1 VSTSRAVIDLGSN
14 SFRLVVFTTGEGGW
28 WKRTDELSDMVR
40 IGGDLTAEGCLSEA
54 RMAHAL
60 ETLRVFAAFC
70 STSGIGVEDVEAVA
84 TSAIRDAP
92 NGGAFV
98 ARAQDETG
106 LAIRVLSGEEEALYS
121 YVAAANSTSISDG
134 IVLDLGGGSLELV
147 QVRERRA
154 GAIASWPLGAVRAT
168 ERYLPSDG
176 PVEAKPI
183 AKLHARTLKAL
194 EADAP
199 WVAEAGASG
208 ASLVGLGGS
217 VRNLA
222 AAAIRVADL
231 PLDSVQGFV
240 LTRSALDALVDE
252 LAGRPPEERERVP
265 GIKRG
270 RGEVILAAAV
280 VMRAVLEASGAD
292 GIEVTEA
299 GLREGVFLTGLLAP
313 ADPPLVPCVR
323 LTSVR
328 NLARQHG
335 VDLVHAEHIA
345 GLAHQLLEALPG
357 AGLPEPGEPE
367 LVEAAALLHDVGMAV
382 DYDDHHKHSSYL
394 ILGSGLPG
402 FTPREVA
409 LIALMARYHR
419 KGTPQLGGLAP
430 LCHEG
435 DEQLVLRG
443 AALLRIAEQLERNR
457 DQVVRAAR
465 LTRPGGKSGDVEL
478 ELDAVGDDTVARW
491 GAERQGELFERAFGA
506 PLRVVARHRELSDFD
521 VRRDIDGSAAEF
533 ETNRRG
539 PIPE

>member
-1 VSTSRAVIDLGSN
+1 
-14 SFRLVVFTTGEGGW
+14 
-28 WKRTDELSDMVR
+28 MVR
-40 IGGDLTAEGCLSEA
+40 IGGELTDDGCLSET

-70 STSGIGVEDVEAVA
+70 ATSGIGPEDVEAVA
-84 TSAIRDAP
+84 TSAIREAP
-92 NGGAFV
+92 NGAAFV
-98 ARAQDETG
+98 HRAHGETG
-106 LAIRVLSGEEEALYS
+106 LPIRVVSGEEEALYS
-121 YVAAANSTSISDG
+121 YVAAANSTALSDG

-147 QVRERRA
+147 QVRERHA

-168 ERYLPSDG
+168 ERYLPGDG

-183 AKLHARTLKAL
+183 AKLHARTLRAL
-194 EADAP
+194 EDAP
-199 WVAEAGASG
+199 WVVEAGASG
-208 ASLVGLGGS
+208 ASLIGLGGS

-222 AAAIRVADL
+222 AAAVRMADL

-240 LTRSALDALVDE
+240 LGRDALDALVDE
-252 LAGRPPEERERVP
+252 LAGRAPEERERLP

-280 VMRAVLEASGAD
+280 VLRAVLEASGAD

-299 GLREGVFLTGLLAP
+299 GLREGIFLTGLLAP

-323 LTSVR
+323 MTSVR
-328 NLARQHG
+328 NLAQQHG

-430 LCHEG
+430 LCREG

-506 PLRVVARHRELSDFD
+506 PLRVVAR
-521 VRRDIDGSAAEF
+521 
-533 ETNRRG
+533 
-539 PIPE
+539 

>member
-1 VSTSRAVIDLGSN
+1 VKPARAVIDLGSN

-40 IGGDLTAEGCLSEA
+40 IGGDLTKDGDLSDA

-70 STSGIGVEDVEAVA
+70 ATSGIELDAVEAVA

-92 NGGAFV
+92 NGDAFV
-98 ARAQDETG
+98 QRAQRETG
-106 LAIRVLSGEEEALYS
+106 LPIRVLAGEEEALYS
-121 YVAAANSTSISDG
+121 YVAAVNSTALTDG
-134 IVLDLGGGSLELV
+134 VVLDLGGGSLELV

-176 PVEAKPI
+176 PVDAKPI
-183 AKLHARTLKAL
+183 AKLHARTLRAL
-194 EADAP
+194 EDAP
-199 WVAEAGASG
+199 WVAEAGADD
-208 ASLVGLGGS
+208 ARLVGLGGS
-217 VRNLA
+217 LRNLA
-222 AAAIRVADL
+222 AAAVRSAEL
-231 PLDSVQGFV
+231 PLDSVQGYV
-240 LTRSALDALVDE
+240 LGADALDALVEE
-252 LAGRPPEERERVP
+252 LAKRPPEERERVP

-270 RGEVILAAAV
+270 RGDVILAAAV
-280 VMRAVLEASGAD
+280 VLRAVLEASGAS
-292 GIEVTEA
+292 GIETTES
-299 GLREGVFLTGLLAP
+299 GLREGIFLSGLLAP
-313 ADPPLVPCVR
+313 ADPPLVPSVR
-323 LTSVR
+323 ATSVR

-345 GLAHQLLEALPG
+345 GLARQLLEALPG
-357 AGLPEPGEPE
+357 AGLPDPGEPE

-419 KGTPQLGGLAP
+419 KGTPQLGALAP
-430 LCHEG
+430 LCREG

-465 LTRPGGKSGDVEL
+465 LRRPSKKGDVEL
-478 ELDAVGDDTVARW
+478 ELDAIGDDTVARW

-506 PLRVVARHRELSDFD
+506 PLRIVAR
-521 VRRDIDGSAAEF
+521 
-533 ETNRRG
+533 
-539 PIPE
+539 

>member
-1 VSTSRAVIDLGSN
+1 VSSSRAVIDVGSN

-40 IGGDLTAEGCLSEA
+40 IGGDLTPEGCLSEG

-70 STSGIGVEDVEAVA
+70 ATSEIPADAVEAVA

-98 ARAQDETG
+98 ERAVRETG

-121 YVAAANSTSISDG
+121 YVAAANSTSLSDG
-134 IVLDLGGGSLELV
+134 VVLDLGGGSLELV

-168 ERYLPSDG
+168 ERWLPSDG
-176 PVEAKPI
+176 PVEGKPI
-183 AKLHARTLKAL
+183 AKLHARTLRAL
-194 EADAP
+194 EDAP
-199 WVAEAGASG
+199 WVVSAGADG

-222 AAAIRVADL
+222 AAAVRMADL

-240 LTRSALDALVDE
+240 LTHAALDALVDE
-252 LAGRPPEERERVP
+252 LAARSPGERERVP

-280 VMRAVLEASGAD
+280 VLRAVLEASGAP

-299 GLREGVFLTGLLAP
+299 GLREGIFLTGLLAP
-313 ADPPLVPCVR
+313 ADPPLVEDVR
-323 LTSVR
+323 TASVR

-335 VDLVHAEHIA
+335 VDLVHADHIA

-419 KGTPQLGGLAP
+419 KGTPQLGVLAP
-430 LCHEG
+430 LCREG

-465 LTRPGGKSGDVEL
+465 LTRPGGKGDVEL

-506 PLRVVARHRELSDFD
+506 PLRVVAR
-521 VRRDIDGSAAEF
+521 
-533 ETNRRG
+533 
-539 PIPE
+539 

>member
-1 VSTSRAVIDLGSN
+1 VIPSRAVIDLGSN
-14 SFRLVVFTTGEGGW
+14 SFRLVVFATGEGGW
-28 WKRTDELSDMVR
+28 WRRTDELSDMVR
-40 IGGDLTAEGCLSEA
+40 IGGDLTDDGCLSDA

-70 STSGIGVEDVEAVA
+70 STNGIAPEDVDAVA

-92 NGGAFV
+92 NGAAFV
-98 ARAQDETG
+98 ERAQRETG
-106 LAIRVLSGEEEALYS
+106 LPIRVLSGEEEAWYS
-121 YVAAANSTSISDG
+121 YVAAANSTALHDG
-134 IVLDLGGGSLELV
+134 VVLDLGGGSLELV
-147 QVRERRA
+147 EVRERRA

-168 ERYLPSDG
+168 ERWLPGDG
-176 PVEAKPI
+176 PVESKPI
-183 AKLHARTLKAL
+183 AKLHARTLRAL

-199 WVAEAGASG
+199 WVASAGADG
-208 ASLVGLGGS
+208 ARLVGLGGS
-217 VRNLA
+217 VRSLARA
-222 AAAIRVADL
+222 AARRAEL
-231 PLDSVQGFV
+231 PLESVQGFL
-240 LTRSALDALVDE
+240 LTRAALDELVEE
-252 LAGRPPEERERVP
+252 LAGRAPEERERIP

-280 VMRAVLEASGAD
+280 VLRAVLEASGAD

-299 GLREGVFLTGLLAP
+299 GLREGIFVCGLLAP
-313 ADPPLVPCVR
+313 ADPPLVDDVR
-323 LTSVR
+323 TASVR

-357 AGLPEPGEPE
+357 AGLPEPDEPE

-402 FTPREVA
+402 FSPREVA

-419 KGTPQLGGLAP
+419 KGTPSLGALAP
-430 LCHEG
+430 LCREG

-465 LTRPGGKSGDVEL
+465 LTRPGGEAGDGVVEL

-506 PLRVVARHRELSDFD
+506 PLRVVAR
-521 VRRDIDGSAAEF
+521 
-533 ETNRRG
+533 
-539 PIPE
+539 

>member
-1 VSTSRAVIDLGSN
+1 VSQRTAVVDLGSN

-28 WKRTDELSDMVR
+28 WKRTDELTEMVR
-40 IGGDLTAEGCLSEA
+40 IGGDLTEDGGLSEQ

-70 STSGIGVEDVEAVA
+70 ATNEIGQEAIEAVA

-92 NGGAFV
+92 NGPEFV
-98 ARAQDETG
+98 ARARAETR
-106 LAIRVLSGEEEALYS
+106 LPIRVLSGEEEARCS
-121 YVAAANSTSISDG
+121 YVAAVNSTSLCDG
-134 IVLDLGGGSLELV
+134 VVLDLGGGSLELV
-147 QVRERRA
+147 EVRGREA
-154 GAIASWPLGAVRAT
+154 CGVASWPLGAVRAT
-168 ERYLPSDG
+168 DRYLPGDG
-176 PVEAKPI
+176 PAKRAAVE
-183 AKLHARTLKAL
+183 KLHARTLRAL
-194 EADAP
+194 EDAP
-199 WVAEAGASG
+199 WMAGG
-208 ASLVGLGGS
+208 AGRERLVGLGGS

-222 AAAIRVADL
+222 MAAVRAADL

-240 LTRSALDALVDE
+240 LTREALDALVAD
-252 LAGRPPEERERVP
+252 LARRPAAERERVA
-265 GIKRG
+265 GIKSG

-280 VMRAVLEASGAD
+280 VLRAVLEASGAP

-299 GLREGVFLTGLLAP
+299 GLREGIFLSGLLAP
-313 ADPPLVPCVR
+313 ADPPLVDDVR
-323 LTSVR
+323 ATSVR

-335 VDLVHAEHIA
+335 VDLVHADHIA
-345 GLAHQLLEALPG
+345 ALAHQLLEALPG

-394 ILGSGLPG
+394 ILGAGLPG

-419 KGTPQLGGLAP
+419 KGTPGLGALAP
-430 LCHEG
+430 LCRQD
-435 DEQLVLRG
+435 DEQLLLRG

-465 LTRPGGKSGDVEL
+465 LRRSGDGEGVEL

-491 GAERQGELFERAFGA
+491 GAERQGDLFERAFGA
-506 PLRVVARHRELSDFD
+506 PLTVVTR
-521 VRRDIDGSAAEF
+521 
-533 ETNRRG
+533 
-539 PIPE
+539 

>member
-1 VSTSRAVIDLGSN
+1 MSSSRAVIDLGSN

-28 WKRTDELSDMVR
+28 WRRTDELSDMVR
-40 IGGDLTAEGCLSEA
+40 IGGDLTSEGCLSEP

-70 STSGIGVEDVEAVA
+70 ATSGIALEAVEAVA

-98 ARAQDETG
+98 ERAQAETG
-106 LAIRVLSGEEEALYS
+106 LPIRVLSGEEEALYS
-121 YVAAANSTSISDG
+121 YVAAVNSTSMADG
-134 IVLDLGGGSLELV
+134 VVLDLGGGSLELV
-147 QVRERRA
+147 QVRARGA
-154 GAIASWPLGAVRAT
+154 DAIASWPLGAVRAT
-168 ERYLPSDG
+168 ERWLPSDG
-176 PVEAKPI
+176 PVAAKAI
-183 AKLHARTLKAL
+183 AKLHARTLRAL
-194 EADAP
+194 EDAP
-199 WVAEAGASG
+199 WVTAAGADH
-208 ASLVGLGGS
+208 ARLVGLGGS

-222 AAAIRVADL
+222 AAAVRMADL

-240 LTRSALDALVDE
+240 LTRDALDALVDE
-252 LAGRPPEERERVP
+252 LAGRSPEERERVP

-270 RGEVILAAAV
+270 RGEVILAATV
-280 VMRAVLEASGAD
+280 VLRAVLEASGAD
-292 GIEVTEA
+292 GIEVTES
-299 GLREGVFLTGLLAP
+299 GLREGIFLSGLLAP
-313 ADPPLVPCVR
+313 ADPPLVDDVR
-323 LTSVR
+323 ATSVR

-419 KGTPQLGGLAP
+419 KGTPSLGALAP
-430 LCHEG
+430 LCDEG

-465 LTRPGGKSGDVEL
+465 LTRPGGKDGEVEL

-506 PLRVVARHRELSDFD
+506 PLRVVAR
-521 VRRDIDGSAAEF
+521 
-533 ETNRRG
+533 
-539 PIPE
+539 

>member
-1 VSTSRAVIDLGSN
+1 MSPSRAVIDLGSN

-28 WKRTDELSDMVR
+28 WRRTDELSDMVR
-40 IGGDLTAEGCLSEA
+40 IGGDLTPEGCLSDA

-70 STSGIGVEDVEAVA
+70 TTSGIELESVDAVA

-98 ARAQDETG
+98 ARAHAETG
-106 LAIRVLSGEEEALYS
+106 LPIRVLSGEQEALYS
-121 YVAAANSTSISDG
+121 YVAAANSTSMSDG
-134 IVLDLGGGSLELV
+134 VVLDLGGGSLELV
-147 QVRERRA
+147 EVRGRRA

-168 ERYLPSDG
+168 ERWLPGDG
-176 PVEAKPI
+176 PVKAGPI
-183 AKLHARTLKAL
+183 GKLHARTLRAVA
-194 EADAP
+194 ADAP
-199 WVAEAGASG
+199 WVASAGGAG

-222 AAAIRVADL
+222 AAAVRMADL

-240 LTRSALDALVDE
+240 LTRDALDALVDE
-252 LAGRPPEERERVP
+252 LASRSAEERERVP

-280 VMRAVLEASGAD
+280 VLRAVLECSGAA

-299 GLREGVFLTGLLAP
+299 GLREGIFLSGLLAP
-313 ADPPLVPCVR
+313 ADPPLVECVR
-323 LTSVR
+323 MASVR

-382 DYDDHHKHSSYL
+382 DYDAHHKHSSYL

-419 KGTPQLGGLAP
+419 KGTPSLGALAP
-430 LCHEG
+430 LCREG

-465 LTRPGGKSGDVEL
+465 LRRVGDGSGEVAL

-506 PLRVVARHRELSDFD
+506 PLRVVAR
-521 VRRDIDGSAAEF
+521 
-533 ETNRRG
+533 
-539 PIPE
+539 

>member
-1 VSTSRAVIDLGSN
+1 VSSSRAVIDLGSN
-14 SFRLVVFTTGEGGW
+14 SFRLVVFTLGENGGW
-28 WKRTDELSDMVR
+28 RRTDELSDMVR
-40 IGGDLTAEGCLSEA
+40 IGGDLDPDGCLSEA

-70 STSGIGVEDVEAVA
+70 STSGVSVTDVDAVA

-92 NGGAFV
+92 NGDAFV
-98 ARAQDETG
+98 ARAHAETG
-106 LAIRVLSGEEEALYS
+106 LPIRVLSGEEEALYA
-121 YVAAANSTSISDG
+121 YVAAVNSTALRDG
-134 IVLDLGGGSLELV
+134 VVLDLGGGSLELV
-147 QVRERRA
+147 QVRRRRA

-168 ERYLPSDG
+168 ERWLPRDG
-176 PVEAKPI
+176 PVGSKAI
-183 AKLHARTLKAL
+183 AKLHARTLRAL
-194 EADAP
+194 SADAP
-199 WVAEAGASG
+199 WVAAAGTVG
-208 ASLVGLGGS
+208 ARLVGLGGS

-222 AAAIRVADL
+222 AAAARRAEL
-231 PLDSVQGFV
+231 PLDSVQGFL
-240 LTRSALDALVDE
+240 LTRDALDALVDE
-252 LAGRPPEERERVP
+252 LAARAPEERERIP

-280 VMRAVLEASGAD
+280 VLRAVLEASGAD

-299 GLREGVFLTGLLAP
+299 GLREGIFLSGLLAP
-313 ADPPLVPCVR
+313 ADPPLVDDVR
-323 LTSVR
+323 TASVR

-357 AGLPEPGEPE
+357 AGLPEPDEPE

-382 DYDDHHKHSSYL
+382 DYADHHKHSSYL

-419 KGTPQLGGLAP
+419 KGTPSLGALAP
-430 LCHEG
+430 LCREG

-465 LTRPGGKSGDVEL
+465 LRRPAGGGGNVVEL
-478 ELDAVGDDTVARW
+478 ELDAIGDDTVARW

-506 PLRVVARHRELSDFD
+506 PLRVVAR
-521 VRRDIDGSAAEF
+521 
-533 ETNRRG
+533 
-539 PIPE
+539 

>member
-1 VSTSRAVIDLGSN
+1 
-14 SFRLVVFTTGEGGW
+14 
-28 WKRTDELSDMVR
+28 
-40 IGGDLTAEGCLSEA
+40 
-54 RMAHAL
+54 
-60 ETLRVFAAFC
+60 
-70 STSGIGVEDVEAVA
+70 
-84 TSAIRDAP
+84 
-92 NGGAFV
+92 
-98 ARAQDETG
+98 
-106 LAIRVLSGEEEALYS
+106 
-121 YVAAANSTSISDG
+121 
-134 IVLDLGGGSLELV
+134 
-147 QVRERRA
+147 
-154 GAIASWPLGAVRAT
+154 
-168 ERYLPSDG
+168 
-176 PVEAKPI
+176 
-183 AKLHARTLKAL
+183 
-194 EADAP
+194 
-199 WVAEAGASG
+199 
-208 ASLVGLGGS
+208 VGLGGS

-222 AAAIRVADL
+222 AAAARMADL

-240 LTRSALDALVDE
+240 LTRNALDALVEE

-270 RGEVILAAAV
+270 RGEVILAAAIV
-280 VMRAVLEASGAD
+280 LRTVLEASGAD

-299 GLREGVFLTGLLAP
+299 GLREGIFLTGLLAP
-313 ADPPLVPCVR
+313 ADPPLVACVR
-323 LTSVR
+323 MTSVR

-345 GLAHQLLEALPG
+345 GLARQLLEALPG
-357 AGLPEPGEPE
+357 AGLPGPGEPE

-394 ILGSGLPG
+394 ILGGGLPG

-419 KGTPQLGGLAP
+419 KGTPSLGALAP

-465 LTRPGGKSGDVEL
+465 LTRPGGGKGDVVEL

-506 PLRVVARHRELSDFD
+506 PLRVVTR
-521 VRRDIDGSAAEF
+521 
-533 ETNRRG
+533 
-539 PIPE
+539 

>member
-1 VSTSRAVIDLGSN
+1 MSSRRAVIDLGSN

-28 WKRTDELSDMVR
+28 WKRSDELSDIVR
-40 IGGDLTAEGCLSEA
+40 LGGDLAPDGGLSEA

-70 STSGIGVEDVEAVA
+70 TTSGIDLETVDAVA

-92 NGGAFV
+92 NGAGFV
-98 ARAQDETG
+98 ARAHAETG
-106 LAIRVLSGEEEALYS
+106 LPIRVLSGEQEALYS
-121 YVAAANSTSISDG
+121 YVAAVNSTSLTDG
-134 IVLDLGGGSLELV
+134 LVLDLGGGSLELV
-147 QVRERRA
+147 EVRERRA
-154 GAIASWPLGAVRAT
+154 EAIASWPLGAVRAT
-168 ERYLPSDG
+168 ERYLPDDG
-176 PVEAKPI
+176 PAKAGAI
-183 AKLHARTLKAL
+183 AKLREATLRAL
-194 EADAP
+194 EDAP
-199 WVAEAGASG
+199 WAAASG
-208 ASLVGLGGS
+208 AAAPRIVGLGGS
-217 VRNLA
+217 IRNLA
-222 AAAIRVADL
+222 AAAVRRADL
-231 PLDSVQGFV
+231 PLDSVQGFA
-240 LTRSALDALVDE
+240 LSTAALDELIAE
-252 LAGRPPEERERVP
+252 LAARPAEERERVP

-280 VMRAVLEASGAD
+280 VLRAVVEASGAD
-292 GIEVTEA
+292 GIETTEA
-299 GLREGVFLTGLLAP
+299 GLREGIFLCGLLAP
-313 ADPPLVPCVR
+313 TDPPLVPCVR
-323 LTSVR
+323 ATSVR

-345 GLAHQLLEALPG
+345 SLAHQLLEALPG

-382 DYDDHHKHSSYL
+382 DYDAHHKHSSYL

-419 KGTPQLGGLAP
+419 KGTPQLGALAP
-430 LCHEG
+430 LCREG

-465 LTRPGGKSGDVEL
+465 LRRAGDGSGDVAL

-506 PLRVVARHRELSDFD
+506 PLRVVAR
-521 VRRDIDGSAAEF
+521 
-533 ETNRRG
+533 
-539 PIPE
+539 

>member
-40 IGGDLTAEGCLSEA
+40 LGGDLTPDGGLSEA

-70 STSGIGVEDVEAVA
+70 TTSGIDVASVEAVA
-84 TSAIRDAP
+84 TSAIRDAS

-98 ARAQDETG
+98 ERAQRETG
-106 LAIRVLSGEEEALYS
+106 LPIRVLSGEEEALYS
-121 YVAAANSTSISDG
+121 YVAAVNSTSLSDG

-147 QVRERRA
+147 QVRGRRA
-154 GAIASWPLGAVRAT
+154 GAVASWPLGAVRTT
-168 ERYLPSDG
+168 ERYLPNPPTLG
-176 PVEAKPI
+176 PAK
-183 AKLHARTLKAL
+183 AGAMRKLHARTLRAL
-194 EADAP
+194 EDAP
-199 WVAEAGASG
+199 WVAEAAAAGAERG
-208 ASLVGLGGS
+208 GLPPRLVGLGGS

-222 AAAIRVADL
+222 AAAIRRAEL

-240 LTRSALDALVDE
+240 LTAEVLDALVEE
-252 LAGRPPEERERVP
+252 LAGRTAEERERVP

-280 VMRAVLEASGAD
+280 VLRAVVEATGAA
-292 GIEVTEA
+292 GIEATEA
-299 GLREGVFLTGLLAP
+299 GLREGIFLSGLLAP
-313 ADPPLVPCVR
+313 VDPPLVDDVR
-323 LTSVR
+323 ATSVR

-345 GLAHQLLEALPG
+345 ELAHQLLEALPG

-394 ILGSGLPG
+394 ILGGGMAG

-419 KGTPQLGGLAP
+419 KGTPQLGALAP
-430 LCHEG
+430 LCRDG

-465 LTRPGGKSGDVEL
+465 LTRPSKDGDVEL

-506 PLRVVARHRELSDFD
+506 PLRVVAR
-521 VRRDIDGSAAEF
+521 
-533 ETNRRG
+533 
-539 PIPE
+539 

>member
-1 VSTSRAVIDLGSN
+1 VSATRAVIDLGSN

-28 WKRTDELSDMVR
+28 WKRSDELSDMVR
-40 IGGDLTAEGCLSEA
+40 IGGDLTPDGGLSEA

-70 STSGIGVEDVEAVA
+70 TTSGIEPGEVEAVA
-84 TSAIRDAP
+84 TSAIRDAS
-92 NGGAFV
+92 NGDAFV
-98 ARAQDETG
+98 AQAQAETG
-106 LAIRVLSGEEEALYS
+106 LPIRVLSGEEEALYS
-121 YVAAANSTSISDG
+121 YVAAVNSTSTSDG
-134 IVLDLGGGSLELV
+134 VVLDLGGGSLELV
-147 QVRERRA
+147 QVRGRRA
-154 GAIASWPLGAVRAT
+154 GGIASWPLGAVRAT
-168 ERYLPSDG
+168 ERYLPCGG
-176 PVEAKPI
+176 PAKPGAI
-183 AKLHARTLKAL
+183 AKLHARTLRAL
-194 EADAP
+194 EDAP
-199 WVAEAGASG
+199 WVAEAGAG
-208 ASLVGLGGS
+208 RLVGLGGS

-222 AAAIRVADL
+222 MAAIRRADL

-240 LTRSALDALVDE
+240 LTPDALDELVEE

-280 VMRAVLEASGAD
+280 VLRAVLQASGAD
-292 GIEVTEA
+292 GIEATEA
-299 GLREGVFLTGLLAP
+299 GLREGIFLTRLLAP
-313 ADPPLVPCVR
+313 ADPPLVECVR
-323 LTSVR
+323 ATSVR

-345 GLAHQLLEALPG
+345 ELAHQLLVALPG

-419 KGTPQLGGLAP
+419 KGTPQLGALAP
-430 LCHEG
+430 LCREG

-465 LTRPGGKSGDVEL
+465 LTRPGGDGGEVEL

-506 PLRVVARHRELSDFD
+506 PLRVVTR
-521 VRRDIDGSAAEF
+521 
-533 ETNRRG
+533 
-539 PIPE
+539 

>member
-1 VSTSRAVIDLGSN
+1 VSSHRAVIDLGSN

-40 IGGDLTAEGCLSEA
+40 IGGDLTADGCLSEA

-70 STSGIGVEDVEAVA
+70 TTSGIATEAVEAVA

-92 NGGAFV
+92 NGAAFV
-98 ARAQDETG
+98 AQAQAATG
-106 LAIRVLSGEEEALYS
+106 LPIRVLSGEQEALYS
-121 YVAAANSTSISDG
+121 YVAAVNSTSLSHG

-147 QVRERRA
+147 EVRERRA

-168 ERYLPSDG
+168 ERYLPGDG
-176 PVEAKPI
+176 PTKAGAL
-183 AKLHARTLKAL
+183 AKLRERTLRAL
-194 EADAP
+194 ADDAP
-199 WVAEAGASG
+199 WVAAGAD
-208 ASLVGLGGS
+208 APRLIGLGGS

-222 AAAIRVADL
+222 AAAIRTADL

-240 LTRSALDALVDE
+240 LGADALDRLIEE
-252 LAGRPPEERERVP
+252 LAGRGAEERDRVP

-280 VMRAVLEASGAD
+280 VLRTVLEASGAP
-292 GIEVTEA
+292 GIEATEA
-299 GLREGVFLTGLLAP
+299 GLREGIFLSGHLAP

-323 LTSVR
+323 ATSVR

-357 AGLPEPGEPE
+357 AGLPEPDEPE

-430 LCHEG
+430 LCRDG

-465 LTRPGGKSGDVEL
+465 LRRPSGDGDVEL
-478 ELDAVGDDTVARW
+478 ELDTVGDDTVARW

-506 PLRVVARHRELSDFD
+506 PLRVVAR
-521 VRRDIDGSAAEF
+521 
-533 ETNRRG
+533 
-539 PIPE
+539 

>member
-1 VSTSRAVIDLGSN
+1 VSSSRAVIDLGSN

-28 WKRTDELSDMVR
+28 WRRTDELSDMVR
-40 IGGDLTAEGCLSEA
+40 IGGDLTPDGGLSET

-70 STSGIGVEDVEAVA
+70 TTSGIETGAIEAVA

-92 NGGAFV
+92 NGAGFV
-98 ARAQDETG
+98 ERARAETG
-106 LAIRVLSGEEEALYS
+106 LPIRVISGPEEALCS
-121 YVAAANSTSISDG
+121 YVAAVNSTAMTDG
-134 IVLDLGGGSLELV
+134 VVLDLGGGSLELV
-147 QVRERRA
+147 EVRARRA

-168 ERYLPSDG
+168 DRWLPNDG
-176 PVEAKPI
+176 RAGTVGPKPI
-183 AKLHARTLKAL
+183 AKLHARTLRAL
-194 EADAP
+194 EDAP
-199 WVAEAGASG
+199 WVASAGADG

-222 AAAIRVADL
+222 AAAVRRADL
-231 PLDSVQGFV
+231 PLDSVQGF
-240 LTRSALDALVDE
+240 LLGPGALDELIEE
-252 LAGRPPEERERVP
+252 LAARPAEERERMP

-280 VMRAVLEASGAD
+280 VLRAVLEASGAA

-299 GLREGVFLTGLLAP
+299 GLREGIFLSRLLAP
-313 ADPPLVPCVR
+313 ADPPLVPDVR
-323 LTSVR
+323 QASVR

-345 GLAHQLLEALPG
+345 ELAHQLLAALPG

-382 DYDDHHKHSSYL
+382 DYDAHHKHSSYL

-402 FTPREVA
+402 YTPREVA

-419 KGTPQLGGLAP
+419 KGTPSLGALAP
-430 LCHEG
+430 LCREG

-465 LTRPGGKSGDVEL
+465 LTRPGGGKGDVVEL

-491 GAERQGELFERAFGA
+491 SAERQGELFERAFGA
-506 PLRVVARHRELSDFD
+506 PLRVVAR
-521 VRRDIDGSAAEF
+521 
-533 ETNRRG
+533 
-539 PIPE
+539 

>member
-1 VSTSRAVIDLGSN
+1 MRPSRAVVDLGSN

-28 WKRTDELSDMVR
+28 WRRTDELSDMVR
-40 IGGDLTAEGCLSEA
+40 IGGDLTDDGGLSEG

-70 STSGIGVEDVEAVA
+70 STSGIDLAEVDAVA

-92 NGGAFV
+92 NGAAFV
-98 ARAQDETG
+98 ERAQAETG
-106 LAIRVLSGEEEALYS
+106 LRIRVLSGESEALYS
-121 YVAAANSTSISDG
+121 YVAAVNSTAMSDG
-134 IVLDLGGGSLELV
+134 VVLDLGGGSLELV
-147 QVRERRA
+147 QVRARRA
-154 GAIASWPLGAVRAT
+154 DAIASWPLGAVRAT
-168 ERYLPSDG
+168 ERWLPSDG

-183 AKLHARTLKAL
+183 AKLHARTLRAL
-194 EADAP
+194 EDAP
-199 WVAEAGASG
+199 WIVSAGAAG
-208 ASLVGLGGS
+208 ARLVGLGGS
-217 VRNLA
+217 VRSLA
-222 AAAIRVADL
+222 AAATRRAEL

-240 LTRSALDALVDE
+240 LTRAALDALVEE

-280 VMRAVLEASGAD
+280 VLRAVLEASGAE

-299 GLREGVFLTGLLAP
+299 GLREGIFLSGLLAP
-313 ADPPLVPCVR
+313 ADPPLVDDVR
-323 LTSVR
+323 TASVR

-357 AGLPEPGEPE
+357 AGLPEPDEPE
-367 LVEAAALLHDVGMAV
+367 LVEAAALLHDIGMAV

-419 KGTPQLGGLAP
+419 KGTPSLGALAP
-430 LCHEG
+430 LCRES

-465 LTRPGGKSGDVEL
+465 LRRSAGSSGEVEL

-506 PLRVVARHRELSDFD
+506 PLRVVAR
-521 VRRDIDGSAAEF
+521 
-533 ETNRRG
+533 
-539 PIPE
+539 

>member
-1 VSTSRAVIDLGSN
+1 MSSSRAVIDLGSN

-40 IGGDLTAEGCLSEA
+40 IGGDLTDAGCLSEA

-70 STSGIGVEDVEAVA
+70 STSGIAMEDVDAVA

-98 ARAQDETG
+98 EQAQRETG
-106 LAIRVLSGEEEALYS
+106 LPIRVLSGEAEALYS
-121 YVAAANSTSISDG
+121 YVAAANSTALEDG
-134 IVLDLGGGSLELV
+134 VVLDLGGGSLELV
-147 QVRERRA
+147 QVRERHA

-168 ERYLPSDG
+168 ERWLPSDG

-183 AKLHARTLKAL
+183 AKLHARTLRAL

-199 WVAEAGASG
+199 WVASAGEDRAR
-208 ASLVGLGGS
+208 LIGLGGS
-217 VRNLA
+217 VRSLARA
-222 AAAIRVADL
+222 AARQAEL
-231 PLDSVQGFV
+231 LLDSVQGFL
-240 LTRSALDALVDE
+240 LTRTALDDLVEE
-252 LAGRPPEERERVP
+252 LAGRAPEERERVP

-280 VMRAVLEASGAD
+280 VLRAVLEASGAE

-299 GLREGVFLTGLLAP
+299 GLREGIFLSGLLAP
-313 ADPPLVPCVR
+313 ADPPLVEDVR
-323 LTSVR
+323 TASVH

-357 AGLPEPGEPE
+357 AGLPGPDEPE

-419 KGTPQLGGLAP
+419 KGTPSLGALAP
-430 LCHEG
+430 LCREG

-465 LTRPGGKSGDVEL
+465 LRRPHDGSDGAVEL

-506 PLRVVARHRELSDFD
+506 PLRVVGRS
-521 VRRDIDGSAAEF
+521 
-533 ETNRRG
+533 
-539 PIPE
+539 

>member
-1 VSTSRAVIDLGSN
+1 MSSSRAVIDLGSN

-28 WKRTDELSDMVR
+28 WRRTDELSDMVR
-40 IGGDLTAEGCLSEA
+40 IGGDLTPDGCLSEA

-70 STSGIGVEDVEAVA
+70 TTSGIELESVDAVA

-92 NGGAFV
+92 NGGEFV
-98 ARAQDETG
+98 ERAQRETG
-106 LAIRVLSGEEEALYS
+106 LPIRVLSGEEEALYS
-121 YVAAANSTSISDG
+121 YVAAVNSTALRDG
-134 IVLDLGGGSLELV
+134 VVLDLGGGSLELV
-147 QVRERRA
+147 EVRDRRA

-168 ERYLPSDG
+168 ERWLPGDG
-176 PVEAKPI
+176 PVKAGPI
-183 AKLHARTLKAL
+183 GKLHERTLRAL
-194 EADAP
+194 TQDAP
-199 WVAEAGASG
+199 WVESAGAPG
-208 ASLVGLGGS
+208 AALVGLGGS

-222 AAAIRVADL
+222 AAAVRMADL
-231 PLDSVQGFV
+231 PLDTVQGFV
-240 LTRSALDALVDE
+240 LDRDALDALVDE
-252 LAGRPPEERERVP
+252 LAARPAEERERMP

-280 VMRAVLEASGAD
+280 VLRAVLECSGAA

-299 GLREGVFLTGLLAP
+299 GLREGIFLSGLLAP
-313 ADPPLVPCVR
+313 ADPPLVECVR
-323 LTSVR
+323 MASVR
-328 NLARQHG
+328 NLARQH

-382 DYDDHHKHSSYL
+382 DYDAHHKHSSYL

-419 KGTPQLGGLAP
+419 KGTPSLGALAP
-430 LCHEG
+430 LCREG

-465 LTRPGGKSGDVEL
+465 LRRPDGGKDGVVEL

-506 PLRVVARHRELSDFD
+506 PLRVVAR
-521 VRRDIDGSAAEF
+521 
-533 ETNRRG
+533 
-539 PIPE
+539 

>member
-1 VSTSRAVIDLGSN
+1 MSSSRAVIDLGSN

-28 WKRTDELSDMVR
+28 WRRTDELSDMVR
-40 IGGDLTAEGCLSEA
+40 IGGDLTSEGCLSEA

-70 STSGIGVEDVEAVA
+70 STNGIDVGEVEAVA

-98 ARAQDETG
+98 ARAQRETG
-106 LAIRVLSGEEEALYS
+106 LPIRVISGEEEALYS
-121 YVAAANSTSISDG
+121 YVAAANSTALEDG
-134 IVLDLGGGSLELV
+134 VVLDLGGGSLELV

-168 ERYLPSDG
+168 ERWLPSDG

-183 AKLHARTLKAL
+183 AKLHARTLRAL
-194 EADAP
+194 ESDAP
-199 WVAEAGASG
+199 WVVAAGAEG
-208 ASLVGLGGS
+208 ARLVGLGGS
-217 VRNLA
+217 VRSLA
-222 AAAIRVADL
+222 AAAVRMADL
-231 PLDSVQGFV
+231 PLDSVQGF
-240 LTRSALDALVDE
+240 LLSRDALDALVDE
-252 LAGRPPEERERVP
+252 LAGRAPEERERVP

-280 VMRAVLEASGAD
+280 VLRAVLEGSGAA

-299 GLREGVFLTGLLAP
+299 GLREGIFLSGLLAP
-313 ADPPLVPCVR
+313 ADPPLVEDVR
-323 LTSVR
+323 TASVR

-345 GLAHQLLEALPG
+345 ALAHQLLEALPG

-419 KGTPQLGGLAP
+419 KGTPSLGALAP
-430 LCHEG
+430 LCRDG

-465 LTRPGGKSGDVEL
+465 LRRPADAADGVVEL

-506 PLRVVARHRELSDFD
+506 PLRVVAR
-521 VRRDIDGSAAEF
+521 
-533 ETNRRG
+533 
-539 PIPE
+539 

>member
-1 VSTSRAVIDLGSN
+1 VSSRRAVIDLGSN

-28 WKRTDELSDMVR
+28 WKRSDELSDIVR
-40 IGGDLTAEGCLSEA
+40 IGGDLTPDGGLSEA

-70 STSGIGVEDVEAVA
+70 ATSGIPADEIEAVA

-98 ARAQDETG
+98 ARAQAATG
-106 LAIRVLSGEEEALYS
+106 LPIRVLSGEEEALFS
-121 YVAAANSTSISDG
+121 YVAAVNSTSLSDG

-168 ERYLPSDG
+168 ERYLPDDG
-176 PVEAKPI
+176 PVKAGAI
-183 AKLHARTLKAL
+183 AKLHARTLRAL
-194 EADAP
+194 AQDAP
-199 WVAEAGASG
+199 WVGEAGAQG
-208 ASLVGLGGS
+208 ERLVGLGGS

-222 AAAIRVADL
+222 AAAVRRAEL

-240 LTRSALDALVDE
+240 LTADALDALIEE
-252 LAGRPPEERERVP
+252 LAARPAEERERVP

-280 VMRAVLEASGAD
+280 VLRAVLEASGAA
-292 GIEVTEA
+292 GIETTEA
-299 GLREGVFLTGLLAP
+299 GLREGIFLTGLLAP
-313 ADPPLVPCVR
+313 ADPPLVERVR
-323 LTSVR
+323 ATSVR

-394 ILGSGLPG
+394 ILGGGLPG

-419 KGTPQLGGLAP
+419 KGTPQLGALAP

-465 LTRPGGKSGDVEL
+465 LTRPSGKDGEVEL

-506 PLRVVARHRELSDFD
+506 PLRVVAR
-521 VRRDIDGSAAEF
+521 
-533 ETNRRG
+533 
-539 PIPE
+539 

>member
-1 VSTSRAVIDLGSN
+1 VIPARAVIDLGSN

-28 WKRTDELSDMVR
+28 WRRTDELSDIVR
-40 IGGDLTAEGCLSEA
+40 LGGDLTGDGCLSEA

-70 STSGIGVEDVEAVA
+70 STSGIPPQEVDAVA

-98 ARAQDETG
+98 ERAQRETG
-106 LAIRVLSGEEEALYS
+106 LSIRVLSGEEEALYS
-121 YVAAANSTSISDG
+121 YVAAANSTALHDG
-134 IVLDLGGGSLELV
+134 VVLDLGGGSLELV
-147 QVRERRA
+147 QVCGRRA

-168 ERYLPSDG
+168 ERWLPNAD
-176 PVEAKPI
+176 PARPI
-183 AKLHARTLKAL
+183 SGKAMAKLHARTLRAL

-199 WVAEAGASG
+199 WVTEAGATD
-208 ASLVGLGGS
+208 ARLVGLGGS

-222 AAAIRVADL
+222 LAAVRRAEL
-231 PLDSVQGFV
+231 PLDSVQGF
-240 LTRSALDALVDE
+240 LLARDALDDLVDE
-252 LAGRPPEERERVP
+252 LAGRSPEERERVP

-280 VMRAVLEASGAD
+280 VLRAVLECSGAD

-299 GLREGVFLTGLLAP
+299 GLREGIFLSGLLAP
-313 ADPPLVPCVR
+313 ADPPLVDDVR
-323 LTSVR
+323 AASVR

-357 AGLPEPGEPE
+357 AGLPEPGEPA

-419 KGTPQLGGLAP
+419 KGMPSLGALAP
-430 LCHEG
+430 LCGEG

-465 LTRPGGKSGDVEL
+465 LRRPRDAKDGVVEL

-506 PLRVVARHRELSDFD
+506 PLRVVAR
-521 VRRDIDGSAAEF
+521 
-533 ETNRRG
+533 
-539 PIPE
+539 